1 MSNKIHVSKN
11 LNIIIFVLMIILFFI
26 NDIADYI
33 QFFYRYTLGKII
45 LFIFTL
51 LIFLITLWKLKKAK
65 ITKHTLLK
73 EVFSLSNKRG
83 KLIVTQFG
91 ILILCIYKLSVG
103 LNLLEAISLI
113 LSNSI
118 FLILALF
125 DDQKTYRKLVT
136 KKEYVK
142 ELHDFVYQYSL
153 VAEAVILIYILFD
166 IICLTVFPLFSK
178 DFISVFFNN
187 FLYFLGKIFLGSY
200 CILWLAVANNYIILN
215 ILLEIGI
222 LDEINEI

>member
-51 LIFLITLWKLKKAK
+51 MIFLITLWKLKKAK

-83 KLIVTQFG
+83 KLI
-91 ILILCIYKLSVG
+91 G
-103 LNLLEAISLI
+103 LYN
-113 LSNSI
+113 
-118 FLILALF
+118 
-125 DDQKTYRKLVT
+125 
-136 KKEYVK
+136 
-142 ELHDFVYQYSL
+142 
-153 VAEAVILIYILFD
+153 
-166 IICLTVFPLFSK
+166 FS
-178 DFISVFFNN
+178 
-187 FLYFLGKIFLGSY
+187 
-200 CILWLAVANNYIILN
+200 C
-215 ILLEIGI
+215 
-222 LDEINEI
+222 